1 MSANAKKWLI
11 GIGIVGGLCVI
22 ACVVIALLGGQLGS
36 AFVKSVKT
44 DPTDVAQLGSKIAD
58 YTVPTGY
65 VQAGGMSIFMY
76 DFVTYTPP
84 EGQQGMMI
92 MLMQFKSGTV
102 SQEQMQQALEQQS
115 GQSTSNMHVVKTY
128 QTAIRGQSS
137 TVTIREGVSSG
148 TPAIAVRQLMTFF
161 PGKGGTVTL
170 MITDTTDS
178 WDQSVVDDFIA
189 SIR

>member
-11 GIGIVGGLCVI
+11 GIGVVGGLCAI

-36 AFVKSVKT
+36 SFVKSIKT

-58 YTVPTGY
+58 YTVPAGY

-76 DFVTYTPP
+76 DLVTYTPP

-170 MITDTTDS
+170 MITGTTDS